1 MIKRKTTPAPWHIE
15 RKERSGFIESIG
27 PCVADGYA
35 GIVWLEVSEEDARL
49 ISSAPELLEALQLLL
64 REMEESG
71 NAGSKDYG
79 WPLAISKSREALEKV
94 FGEGRCIP
102 NNLTE

>member
-1 MIKRKTTPAPWHIE
+1 MKKSGFTPAPWHIE

-35 GIVWLEVSEEDARL
+35 GIVWLEVPEEDARL
-49 ISSAPELLEALQLLL
+49 ISAAPELLEALQLLL
-64 REMEESG
+64 REMEDSG

-79 WPLAISKSREALEKV
+79 WPLAISKSREVIERV
-94 FGEGRCIP
+94 GVDG
-102 NNLTE
+102 